1 MRTTA
6 LDRLWRPPQ
15 SARFFQR
22 DVLDERDGETGVMT
36 LAISKDQKIIA
47 HALKST
53 AQVGLTALCVLQH
66 VFKEKFELLGIR
78 QEIDALKTSG
88 ML

>member
-1 MRTTA
+1 VVIDDHQAARLPARTGYVCGFLIFWKGSDA
-6 LDRLWRPPQ
+6 CNAAYDW
-15 SARFFQR
+15 
-22 DVLDERDGETGVMT
+22 VLT
-36 LAISKDQKIIA
+36 LKC
-47 HALKST
+47 T

-78 QEIDALKTSG
+78 QEIDALKNTG